1 MADDKKYYYMR
12 LREDFFDSPEV
23 KTMESMRGGY
33 KYALLLLKLYLLSL
47 RDEGRLR
54 FSKDIPYDAKTLSNL
69 TGFSKTEV
77 ENALKLFQ
85 EFDLI
90 EVLNNGTIYMT
101 NIQNY
106 IGTSSNEA
114 DRKRE
119 YRARIEA
126 EKSM

>member
-1 MADDKKYYYMR
+1 MASDKKYYYMR

-33 KYALLLLKLYLLSL
+33 KYTLILLKLYLLSL

-54 FSKDIPYDAKTLSNL
+54 FSKDIPYDAKKLSKL

-90 EVLNNGTIYMT
+90 EVLENGTIYMT
-101 NIQNY
+101 NVQRY
-106 IGTSSNEA
+106 KGV
-114 DRKRE
+114 
-119 YRARIEA
+119 
-126 EKSM
+126 

>member
-1 MADDKKYYYMR
+1 MANDKKYYYMR

-33 KYALLLLKLYLLSL
+33 KYTLILLKLYLLSL

-54 FSKDIPYDAKTLSNL
+54 FSKDIPYDAKKLSKL

-106 IGTSSNEA
+106 IGISSNES